1 MFPSIFLT
9 NRTTSDKA
17 RSWYNKFTFSVTGI
31 THTIL
36 RMMQLSL
43 CVVYFALL
51 SSVHCTFFNKHINVS
66 EFGIDNTTCL
76 SGDVDCR
83 TLWYA
88 LQGLDNST
96 LISITYSHEFDR
108 TPAMF
113 LSSLDNVA
121 IVGEMNPTIACVDG
135 AGISFVSS
143 ANIVIRGIEW
153 IGCSVSHPTTGY
165 YPQLNISFPNATSA
179 FFFHL
184 CLNVTISNCTFSSN
198 RGSGVSL
205 YDTGGEV
212 LIVYSDF
219 TDHYNNCSS
228 LFTHNCSQISR
239 GLSIEFTYC
248 GRFEL
253 CPKQSDPYLYNSG
266 TMYSIVMCTFRS
278 NVNTYDGS
286 YPSVTIHGA
295 NYWPFGKGGGL
306 ALVVRGTARM
316 NNFEIYNPIFLNNRA
331 EFGGSMLVEI
341 LDQASENVIT
351 IRGDVGSNSGSIGG
365 HAELGGA
372 IYIAMFTDGDEL
384 NMGGNILN
392 VSDFVF
398 DNNSAYEC
406 GGAVIFFTNGQ
417 HGVVHT
423 VPITFVNCYW
433 GHNRAP
439 SGGAIST
446 SLEYNQVIHALK
458 PITFLSNTWSQN
470 RESCT
475 ITTHQIPLSFSGITT
490 VENSSSTGLCI
501 ESAEVLLGGVV
512 TFERNR
518 GTNGGAIA
526 LIGSAW
532 LTVSQGL
539 NLTFANNYAD
549 TAGGAIFFGNE
560 NEDVL
565 RKYGIDNRC
574 LFKYVD
580 PLAPIQE
587 WNATI
592 TFRDN
597 NLVEGGEYGI
607 GKSIFLINTF
617 GCHTSN
623 GEVTLLV
630 ETVFS
635 YYPNVTEQLATPA
648 ITFIPHQPIYN
659 NSDTYVMNLTLGQYI
674 LFNISA
680 RDAFNNIV
688 KTTANVYM
696 QCNTSTGPYYGYH
709 LVGLRAVV
717 ISDIPFV
724 ADLQV
729 TGPEI
734 QPEGVSC
741 YLVLVA
747 AGASDPELNIQLNFI
762 APGLGFYYDPS
773 LEAYTCFS
781 SPYITCN
788 TTNLTVCLHYGYWYG
803 EVKNGNASVFT
814 VTQCPSEVCTY
825 VNGNCPTK
833 PCDELNTFCEMP
845 QAQDDQCSM
854 NRGGLLCTECEPNY
868 SFTYDALQCVDDDTC
883 SAGSFV
889 LFFFLNIVFVV
900 VVIAGLLLI
909 VRLNLRV
916 GSGYMYSFLYYFSVV
931 LFLLPKTLPSSFLTI
946 LVINIVSFTQLDSRF
961 LGLIDLCVLAQL
973 DRLAHTA
980 LHYIQPILISL
991 AIVMITC
998 LARRFPRFLRFT
1010 RTSPVHAICLLTLLS
1025 FTSITETSFLLL
1037 APIQLKNAL
1046 STRVQIQPRVT
1057 YFDPRHHLPYAVV
1070 ALLVEVVIV
1079 FPLTFLL
1086 LTAPLLARFVNLTRI
1101 KPFLDEYQACYRDQ
1115 YRWVAGFYFLARQA
1129 VFLVSTFH
1137 VGSSTKP
1144 YILMILQVVIAVFHT
1159 GLRPYRHWWLNV
1171 IDTVLLTDL
1180 AFISILYN
1188 GETANT
1194 VFQFSQ
1200 DVREAFVHIL
1210 ILIPGVYFVAL
1221 CLTLLII
1228 RVRNHCKDC
1237 RKRSYFQLSNL
1248 EFSNNIQSGEAE
1260 EDEEGDATPTPTVS
1274 YLPKIHYDQESLL
1287 ALIED
1292 NADNPPKTYETIKQE
1307 GASTTDS

>member
-1 MFPSIFLT
+1 MLLSVIRFSVT
-9 NRTTSDKA
+9 RV
-17 RSWYNKFTFSVTGI
+17 YFTFSVTGI
-31 THTIL
+31 MHTIL
-36 RMMQLSL
+36 RMLRLSL
-43 CVVYFALL
+43 GVVYVALL
-51 SSVHCTFFNKHINVS
+51 SSVHCAFFNKHINVS
-66 EFGIDNTTCL
+66 EFGTDNTICL

-108 TPAMF
+108 TPAMHIN
-113 LSSLDNVA
+113 SLDNVA

-212 LIVYSDF
+212 LIEYSDF

-248 GRFEL
+248 GDFEA
-253 CPKQSDPYLYNSG
+253 CQSPSVPSLYNNG
-266 TMYSIVMCTFRS
+266 TMYSIVMCTFSS
-278 NVNTYDGS
+278 NVNKYHVR
-286 YPSVTIHGA
+286 YPGVIIGE
-295 NYWPFGKGGGL
+295 NIYWPYGKGGGL
-306 ALVVRGTARM
+306 ALVVHGTARM
-316 NNFEIYNPIFLNNRA
+316 NNFEIYNPIFRNNQA

-351 IRGDVGSNSGSIGG
+351 LQGDVSSSSGSTRGQ
-365 HAELGGA
+365 AQSGGA
-372 IYIAMFTDGDEL
+372 IYIAVFTDGGNL
-384 NMGGNILN
+384 SMGGNYIN

-398 DNNSAYEC
+398 HNNSAQDR
-406 GGAVIFFTNGQ
+406 GGAVTLSTNGQ
-417 HGVVHT
+417 QYVTDT
-423 VPITFVNCYW
+423 VSISFVNCHW
-433 GHNRAP
+433 MHNTAA
-439 SGGAIST
+439 SGGAIS
-446 SLEYNQVIHALK
+446 V
-458 PITFLSNTWSQN
+458 
-470 RESCT
+470 ESGRS
-475 ITTHQIPLSFSGITT
+475 IS
-490 VENSSSTGLCI
+490 I
-501 ESAEVLLGGVV
+501 ESANVLLGGAV
-512 TFERNR
+512 TFEGNR
-518 GTNGGAIA
+518 GTNGGAIS
-526 LIGSAW
+526 LIGCAK

-549 TAGGAIFFGNE
+549 TAGGAIYFDNVKE
-560 NEDVL
+560 NVL
-565 RKYGIDNRC
+565 QQYRIDCDC
-574 LFKYVD
+574 LFQYID
-580 PLAPIQE
+580 PQTPVQD

-597 NLVEGGEYGI
+597 LLVKGGILGT
-607 GKSIFLINTF
+607 GQSIFMIDTF
-617 GCHTSN
+617 GCRTSS
-623 GEVTLLV
+623 GGVILSV
-630 ETVFS
+630 GPIFS
-635 YYPNVTEQLATPA
+635 YYPNLTRQLATPA
-648 ITFIPHQPIYN
+648 TKLIPHQPIYN
-659 NSDTYVMNLTLGQYI
+659 NSNTWVMNLLLGQDI

-680 RDAFNNIV
+680 IDSFNNVV
-688 KTTANVYM
+688 KTTANIYM
-696 QCNTSTGPYYGYH
+696 QCNTSSGPYYGYH
-709 LVGLRAVV
+709 LVGFGSAIV
-717 ISDIPFV
+717 ISDIPLIT
-724 ADLQV
+724 DLRV

-734 QPEGVSC
+734 QPDGVSC
-741 YLVLVA
+741 YLLLIA
-747 AGASDPELNIQLNFI
+747 AGASDPKLNIQLNFI
-762 APGLGFYYDPS
+762 APNLGFYYDPS
-773 LEAYTCFS
+773 LEAYACFS

-803 EVKNGNASVFT
+803 EVSDSVFT
-814 VTQCPSEVCTY
+814 VTQCPSEVCRY
-825 VNGNCPTK
+825 LNGNCPTK

-854 NRGGLLCTECEPNY
+854 NKGGLLCTECKPNY

-889 LFFFLNIVFVV
+889 LFFFLNIAFGV
-900 VVIAGLLLI
+900 VVIAGILMI
-909 VRLNLRV
+909 VRLNLHV

-931 LFLLPKTLPSSFLTI
+931 LFLLPKTLPSLFLTI
-946 LVINIVSFTQLDSRF
+946 LVINIVSFTQLNPRF
-961 LGLIDLCVLAQL
+961 LGLIDLCVLAPL
-973 DRLAHTA
+973 DKLALTA

-998 LARRFPRFLRFT
+998 LARRFPRFLQLAQ
-1010 RTSPVHAICLLTLLS
+1010 TSPIHAICLLILLS
-1025 FTSITETSFLLL
+1025 FTSITQTSFQLL
-1037 APIQLKNAL
+1037 APIQLINTP
-1046 STRVQIQPRVT
+1046 SSRVQIEPRVT
-1057 YFDPRHHLPYAVV
+1057 YFDPQHHLPYAMV

-1086 LTAPLLARFVNLTRI
+1086 LTAPLVVRFVNLTRI

-1144 YILMILQVVIAVFHT
+1144 YILVILSVVIAVFHT
-1159 GLRPYRHWWLNV
+1159 GLRPYRTWWLNI

-1194 VFQFSQ
+1194 VFQYSQ

-1210 ILIPGVYFVAL
+1210 ILIPCFYFIAL
-1221 CLTLLII
+1221 SVTLLII
-1228 RVRNHCKDC
+1228 RVGNYCKDC
-1237 RKRSYFQLSNL
+1237 HKSSFFQLRNTTNL
-1248 EFSNNIQSGEAE
+1248 EFSNNRSS
-1260 EDEEGDATPTPTVS
+1260 EEGGAAIPTPTVS
-1274 YLPKIHYDQESLL
+1274 YLPNVRYNHESLL

-1292 NADNPPKTYETIKQE
+1292 NADNLPKTYETIEQE
-1307 GASTTDS
+1307 EAKHN